1 MLFQIS
7 DIFLMSTNQSPNFN
21 PKNIIRNITQ
31 LTENGLKQSEL
42 ASKGD
47 DWHSVVDLLDESEHL
62 IGREMSVNS
71 HLNAVMFSESFNEEY
86 EKTLPIISNYYSE
99 IGANKSLYN
108 AFKRLKKSSLNE
120 QQKHIVKDSIKGFK
134 LSGVGLEGEDS
145 DRFKA
150 IQEQLS
156 VLSNQFSKNVLLA
169 TNSWK
174 KTVTIDDLKGYGEA
188 ELSKV
193 KEGVGYVINLQIP
206 VYIDLMTYSENRNL
220 REEVYRA
227 YISRASDIGITSK
240 EFDNRDVMK
249 NILELRSELSKLLDF
264 SNYAELS
271 IKSKMVESPEAVIEF
286 LEKLVEYSRSQ
297 AQIELAE
304 LKSFSG
310 HELMPW
316 DLMYYSEKLKQKKFG
331 YKRSDLT
338 PYFPED
344 RVLSGLFSTIE
355 KLYGI
360 VLVEIE
366 EDTYHS
372 DIKVLELKDK
382 SGLIG
387 RIYLDVYS
395 REYKRGGAWMSDYQS
410 LYKDN
415 LPVAFVVCN
424 LNTPTEDKPAL
435 FEFDEIV
442 TLFHEFG
449 HALHHILTKVP
460 FPCAAGISGVP
471 WDGVEL
477 PSQYMEFFCYEREV
491 VDSISGHWKTG
502 EKLPDDLFD
511 KVVASKNFQSGLQML
526 RQCEFALWDINTHI
540 MDLDTYKILDM
551 VREKTSLIPIIDE
564 NRFLNSFSHIFSGG
578 YAAGYYSYKWAEV
591 LAADAYDFVKESG
604 GIGSKS
610 AHHFRECI
618 LEVGGSLDFMQ
629 QYIKFRGGKPK
640 IEGLLKASG
649 IAVNHS

>member
-1 MLFQIS
+1 MKSNQI
-7 DIFLMSTNQSPNFN
+7 PNFI

-31 LTENGLKQSEL
+31 LTENGLKHSEL
-42 ASKGD
+42 ASKGE
-47 DWHSVVDLLDESEHL
+47 DWHNVVDLLDESEHL

-120 QQKHIVKDSIKGFK
+120 QQKHIVKDSIKSFE
-134 LSGVGLEGEDS
+134 LSGVGLDGEDLA
-145 DRFKA
+145 RFKA

-156 VLSNQFSKNVLLA
+156 VLSNQFSKNVLQA

-193 KEGVGYVINLQIP
+193 KKGVEYVVNLQIP
-206 VYIDLMTYSENRNL
+206 VYIDLMTYAENRDL

-240 EFDNRDVMK
+240 EFDNHDVMK

-297 AQIELAE
+297 AQIELVE
-304 LKSFSG
+304 LKSLSG

-316 DLMYYSEKLKQKKFG
+316 DLMYYSEKLKQKKFS

-344 RVLSGLFSTIE
+344 GVLNGLFSTIE
-355 KLYGI
+355 RLYGI
-360 VLVEIE
+360 LLVEIK
-366 EDTYHS
+366 EDTYHP
-372 DIKVLELKDK
+372 DVKVLELKDK
-382 SGLIG
+382 TGVIG

-395 REYKRGGAWMSDYQS
+395 RENKRGGAWMSDYQS

-415 LPVAFVVCN
+415 LPIAFVVCN
-424 LNTPTEDKPAL
+424 LNTPTEGKPAL

-449 HALHHILTKVP
+449 HALHHLLTKVP

-477 PSQYMEFFCYEREV
+477 PSQYMEFFCYERGV
-491 VDSISGHWKTG
+491 VDSISSHWKTG

-540 MDLDTYKILDM
+540 SDLDTYKILDM

-578 YAAGYYSYKWAEV
+578 YAAGYFSYKWAEV
-591 LAADAYDFVKESG
+591 LAADAYDFVKNDG

-610 AHHFRECI
+610 ALHFRECI

-649 IAVNHS
+649 IALNHS